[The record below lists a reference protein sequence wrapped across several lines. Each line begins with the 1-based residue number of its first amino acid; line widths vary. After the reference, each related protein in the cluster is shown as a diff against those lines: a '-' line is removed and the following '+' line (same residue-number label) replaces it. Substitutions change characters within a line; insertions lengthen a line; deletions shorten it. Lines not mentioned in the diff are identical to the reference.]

1 MIEKEMKVVCK
12 NKDDRESTMIIS
24 KKKLEWQKQH
34 RILIK
39 EIKRLKTQHEKMKN
53 SIQEEELKKNRK
65 V

>member
-12 NKDDRESTMIIS
+12 NKDDRESTMIIF
-24 KKKLEWQKQH
+24 KKKLEWQKQQ

-39 EIKRLKTQHEKMKN
+39 EIKILKTQHEKMKN
-53 SIQEEELKKNRK
+53 SIQEEEWKKNRK